1 MGSAEAAQ
9 RKRTGAW
16 YTPPD
21 LVDRL
26 VSGALERWRLPEGRP
41 VRVVDPA
48 CGDGRFLLAAARALE
63 AVAAD
68 IEVTGWDIDPD
79 AAASAGAALTAGAP
93 PSRTVTVR
101 CGDALGHDWQRAH
114 YDLVIG
120 NPPFLSQLATST
132 SRRRVGVWGGGV
144 YADAAVDFLAMALE
158 LTRRHGAR
166 LALVLPQSVLSS
178 RDAAP
183 VRAEIDRRARRTW
196 SWWSPG
202 HHFDAAV
209 LVCALVFETTDSH
222 RDLTPLLASDRDEN
236 RGSSWT
242 GIVAAG
248 LGIPGV
254 PPLDASG
261 SLGDR
266 ATLRANF
273 RDEYYGLVPGVVDG
287 GDGPPLVTC
296 GLIDPGRLLWG
307 ARSARFA
314 RRELAEPRV
323 TIDRLS
329 PAMQAWAHRKLVP
342 KVLVASQTRV
352 LEAVADPEGTLLP
365 GVPVTTVT
373 PLPLVTDDATRA
385 VWEIAAVLTSPVA
398 TVWAWHQHA
407 GSGLSASAMRVG
419 PRTLAELPWPE
430 GSLDDAVDALW
441 SGDVTRCGRLVDA
454 AYGVDDDEL
463 FDWWCRSLPRHD
475 VAPAR

>member
-26 VSGALERWRLPEGRP
+26 VSGALDGWSLPEGRP

-48 CGDGRFLLAAARALE
+48 CGDGRFLVAAAQALE
-63 AVAAD
+63 AAGAD
-68 IEVTGWDIDPD
+68 VEVTGWDIDPD
-79 AAASAGAALTAGAP
+79 ATSDAGDALTAGAP
-93 PSRTVTVR
+93 SSRSVTVG
-101 CGDALGHDWQRAH
+101 CSDALEHDWHRAH

-132 SRRRVGVWGGGV
+132 SRRRAGAWGGGV

-158 LTRRHGAR
+158 LTGRRGAR

-183 VRAEIDRRARRTW
+183 VRTEIDRRARRTW
-196 SWWSPG
+196 SWWSPD

-209 LVCALVFETTDSH
+209 LVCALVFETTDSGPSGQPEQPGQH
-222 RDLTPLLASDRDEN
+222 SPLGN
-236 RGSSWT
+236 WT

-248 LGIPGV
+248 LGIPDV

-273 RDEYYGLVPGVVDG
+273 RDEYYGLVPGVVEG

-307 ARSARFA
+307 ARPARFA

-352 LEAVADPEGTLLP
+352 LEAVADPDGTLLP

-441 SGDVTRCGRLVDA
+441 SADVTQCGRLVDA
-454 AYGVDDDEL
+454 AYGIDDDEL

-475 VAPAR
+475 VTRAR